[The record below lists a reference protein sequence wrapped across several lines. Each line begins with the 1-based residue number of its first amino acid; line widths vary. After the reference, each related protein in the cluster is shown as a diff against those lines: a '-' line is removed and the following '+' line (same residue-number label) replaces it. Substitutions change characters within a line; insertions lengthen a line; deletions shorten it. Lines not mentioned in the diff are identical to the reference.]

1 MKSWFEFTQAME
13 IPAAA
18 GYGSVSEFVF
28 CDEFV
33 SHGMRFGAT
42 LWEYYAEFFAC
53 RSHPDV
59 LVLVF
64 EDLIRDLPG
73 HLPLIAAHMGVPCG
87 PEVMEQVTR
96 VSSKSFMQEHQ
107 SKFDASWAYERM
119 KSLGKLPKEKLDCNK
134 PATRVTARSAHKKSG
149 LQLNARASAF
159 MERKWAEEVAS
170 CTGCTT
176 YKQLADSIR
185 DECRHRKEAAAAS
198 TAARPRYIPT
208 AIL

>member
-1 MKSWFEFTQAME
+1 MRR
-13 IPAAA
+13 AAA
-18 GYGSVSEFVF
+18 AYRTVSEFVF

-73 HLPLIAAHMGVPCG
+73 HLPLLAAHMGVPCDSALV
-87 PEVMEQVTR
+87 EAVTR
-96 VSSKSFMQEHQ
+96 VSSKQFMKDHA

-119 KSLGKLPKEKLDCNK
+119 KALGRLPKEKLDCNR
-134 PATRVTARSAHKKSG
+134 PAARVTARSVGMLSD
-149 LQLNARASAF
+149 LEMNA
-159 MERKWAEEVAS
+159 
-170 CTGCTT
+170 
-176 YKQLADSIR
+176 
-185 DECRHRKEAAAAS
+185 EAAALMRRRWDEGVAPRTGCAS
-198 TAARPRYIPT
+198 YVELAA
-208 AIL
+208 AIRLECEERKAALGVRAAQDSE